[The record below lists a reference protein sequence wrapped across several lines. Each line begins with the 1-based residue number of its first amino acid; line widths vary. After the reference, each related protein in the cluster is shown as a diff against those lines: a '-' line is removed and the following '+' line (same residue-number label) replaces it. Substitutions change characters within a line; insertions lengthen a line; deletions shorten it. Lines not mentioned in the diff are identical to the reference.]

1 MRTLE
6 TRYALD
12 LLDLIQDEAGLEK
25 AAGMLTGDDALWQA
39 LNNPCIPGKEKDR
52 VLCRLL
58 EGTVGKELLSF
69 FRLLCARERL
79 ALLPAIQGR
88 YHQLK
93 LEREGGA
100 QAVYCCARQ
109 PAPADLARIE
119 EVLKRRHGLSKVE
132 FQVKLEPELL
142 GGFVIH
148 LQGTTYDK
156 SVRGMLRGLRRSL
169 KERE

>member
-1 MRTLE
+1 MF
-6 TRYALD
+6 AVAID
-12 LLDLIQDEAGLEK
+12 GPAGAGKSSVAK
-25 AAGMLTGDDALWQA
+25 AAA
-39 LNNPCIPGKEKDR
+39 
-52 VLCRLL
+52 
-58 EGTVGKELLSF
+58 KELGFVYVDTGAIYRTIALHVL
-69 FRLLCARERL
+69 RQGVDPHDAPAVE

>member
-1 MRTLE
+1 M
-6 TRYALD
+6 Y
-12 LLDLIQDEAGLEK
+12 LLL
-25 AAGMLTGDDALWQA
+25 
-39 LNNPCIPGKEKDR
+39 
-52 VLCRLL
+52 RLK
-58 EGTVGKELLSF
+58 GGVH
-69 FRLLCARERL
+69 
-79 ALLPAIQGR
+79 ID
-88 YHQLK
+88 HQLK

>member
-1 MRTLE
+1 M
-6 TRYALD
+6 
-12 LLDLIQDEAGLEK
+12 
-25 AAGMLTGDDALWQA
+25 
-39 LNNPCIPGKEKDR
+39 
-52 VLCRLL
+52 
-58 EGTVGKELLSF
+58 
-69 FRLLCARERL
+69 
-79 ALLPAIQGR
+79 
-88 YHQLK
+88 
-93 LEREGGA
+93 
-100 QAVYCCARQ
+100 
-109 PAPADLARIE
+109 ARIE

>member
-1 MRTLE
+1 M
-6 TRYALD
+6 
-12 LLDLIQDEAGLEK
+12 
-25 AAGMLTGDDALWQA
+25 
-39 LNNPCIPGKEKDR
+39 
-52 VLCRLL
+52 
-58 EGTVGKELLSF
+58 
-69 FRLLCARERL
+69 
-79 ALLPAIQGR
+79 
-88 YHQLK
+88 
-93 LEREGGA
+93 
-100 QAVYCCARQ
+100 YCCARQ

-169 KERE
+169 KETGMSFERQTGRNRIHTERGNIPV

>member
-1 MRTLE
+1 MF
-6 TRYALD
+6 AVAID
-12 LLDLIQDEAGLEK
+12 GPAGAGKSSVAK
-25 AAGMLTGDDALWQA
+25 AAAQELGFVYVDTGAIYRTIALHVLRQGVDPHDAPA
-39 LNNPCIPGKEKDR
+39 VE
-52 VLCRLL
+52 
-58 EGTVGKELLSF
+58 
-69 FRLLCARERL
+69 

-100 QAVYCCARQ
+100 QAVSCCARQ

-132 FQVKLEPELL
+132 VQVKLEPELL

>member
-6 TRYALD
+6 TRYALA
-12 LLDLIQDEAGLEK
+12 LLDLTQDEAGLEK
-25 AAGMLTGDDALWQA
+25 AAGLLTGDAALWQA

-58 EGTVGKELLSF
+58 EGTAGKELLSF

-93 LEREGGA
+93 LAAPRRCTA
-100 QAVYCCARQ
+100 
-109 PAPADLARIE
+109 APASRPPRIW
-119 EVLKRRHGLSKVE
+119 
-132 FQVKLEPELL
+132 PA
-142 GGFVIH
+142 
-148 LQGTTYDK
+148 
-156 SVRGMLRGLRRSL
+156 LR
-169 KERE
+169 KC

>member
-1 MRTLE
+1 MRNRTASWWIPSFPRPVTSHE
-6 TRYALD
+6 D
-12 LLDLIQDEAGLEK
+12 P
-25 AAGMLTGDDALWQA
+25 GDTALWQA